1 MADQQMREALNC
13 IRCGACLNA
22 CPVYRKV
29 GGHAY
34 GWVYSGPIGAVV
46 SPMLTNIK
54 DSKDLPFASSLC
66 GACHEA
72 CPVNI
77 NIPRM
82 LLHLR
87 KELTEGE
94 THPEAKSAPV
104 WERLTMK
111 GWRLSVASPV
121 MMGWANRLGR
131 LAQAPFLKGDRPPV
145 APTARLGLDS
155 VPHLSAS
162 VLGAVP
168 ESLAE
173 IPGQAEIGTSRVPAA
188 MNDKSSRDRF
198 LANVRRALG
207 RSDARSRPPQD
218 SPFPGKSE
226 VGGPTVE
233 AVRREMD
240 DRADELLEQLAQ
252 SASDIGWQVERAASA
267 EAALDYIVDVA
278 RSLEAKSAMRSAHP
292 VLDGLDFESRFSAIG
307 VELELMAVHESRGD
321 LERQRA
327 DLREKVVRAELGITG
342 VDYAIAETGSC
353 VIVAKK
359 GVSRLVSLLPPA
371 YIAVV
376 RRGEVLPSLD
386 ELFVLRR
393 QYLLAH
399 EGASYMNIISGP
411 SRSADIEQTIVR
423 GVHGPGNV
431 HMVLLG

>member
-1 MADQQMREALNC
+1 
-13 IRCGACLNA
+13 
-22 CPVYRKV
+22 
-29 GGHAY
+29 
-34 GWVYSGPIGAVV
+34 
-46 SPMLTNIK
+46 
-54 DSKDLPFASSLC
+54 
-66 GACHEA
+66 
-72 CPVNI
+72 
-77 NIPRM
+77 
-82 LLHLR
+82 
-87 KELTEGE
+87 
-94 THPEAKSAPV
+94 
-104 WERLTMK
+104 
-111 GWRLSVASPV
+111 
-121 MMGWANRLGR
+121 
-131 LAQAPFLKGDRPPV
+131 
-145 APTARLGLDS
+145 
-155 VPHLSAS
+155 
-162 VLGAVP
+162 
-168 ESLAE
+168 
-173 IPGQAEIGTSRVPAA
+173 

-307 VELELMAVHESRGD
+307 VELELMVVHESRGD